1 MFLVISAVALIMYAL
16 QKCLVLNFTTNG
28 GNGICFLFKH
38 SIIEG
43 VNVDES
49 FAERVG
55 EIVKQNYVA
64 QTRK

>member
-1 MFLVISAVALIMYAL
+1 MKIKTM
-16 QKCLVLNFTTNG
+16 
-28 GNGICFLFKH
+28 
-38 SIIEG
+38 G